1 LLRASPR
8 KDDTQK
14 QTGDT
19 AKLLRDDIRRTQDNE
34 EKDLNK
40 RSLCVLLSIFIH
52 FFFNSVFY
60 GIALGGCRKIVLTL
74 SALNRKS

>member
-1 LLRASPR
+1 ASPR
-8 KDDTQK
+8 KDDAQK

-40 RSLCVLLSIFIH
+40 RSLCVLSSIFSLILS
-52 FFFNSVFY
+52 FMGSLSVVAEKLY
-60 GIALGGCRKIVLTL
+60 
-74 SALNRKS
+74 